1 MLLSSMQ
8 GPPPGFGAAPASNGN
23 APPGFPSHSGSDGS
37 VTSMHDQHAHHWP
50 PSQDAQQHWS
60 HFQQS
65 HSSPSA
71 AGSQGNTLGLH
82 HSHSAG
88 PTGFQAEP
96 FAMPG
101 LSNLQSMRQQP
112 GTDHSLFSGSS
123 NVPGFP
129 PSQFRQ
135 RSRFQFAQDQ
145 SAALAPDFAS
155 PSMFSSLVSP
165 ALQQPSNAT
174 SVHHGHDHLQ
184 HGSHHP
190 DHHLF
195 SSNSGFSGRS
205 LFSGPP
211 GMSKPNSVPHQLSA
225 HMAVGSPGG
234 DAGNGNFCMMGPPGG
249 QQVSDTHMQHAS
261 GRSKASTSMPLGTVQ
276 QSA

>member
-1 MLLSSMQ
+1 MLLLLQ
-8 GPPPGFGAAPASNGN
+8 GPPPGFGMAPASNGN

-37 VTSMHDQHAHHWP
+37 VTSMYDQQAHHWP

-65 HSSPSA
+65 YSSPCA
-71 AGSQGNTLGLH
+71 AGTQGNALSLH

-88 PTGFQAEP
+88 PSRFQAEP

-123 NVPGFP
+123 NMPGFP

-145 SAALAPDFAS
+145 SAALTPDFAS

-165 ALQQPSNAT
+165 ALQQHSNAT
-174 SVHHGHDHLQ
+174 STHQGHDHLQ
-184 HGSHHP
+184 HGRQHP
-190 DHHLF
+190 DHHVF
-195 SSNSGFSGRS
+195 SSSSGFCEDS
-205 LFSGPP
+205 LFSGQS
-211 GMSKPNSVPHQLSA
+211 GMSKPNSVPHQLST

-234 DAGNGNFCMMGPPGG
+234 NAASHNVCTMGPLGR
-249 QQVSDTHMQHAS
+249 QQLSDTYARAAFTWQE
-261 GRSKASTSMPLGTVQ
+261 Q
-276 QSA
+276 CII

>member
-1 MLLSSMQ
+1 MPLMLQ

-37 VTSMHDQHAHHWP
+37 GASMHDQHARHWP

-71 AGSQGNTLGLH
+71 AGTHGNALGLH

-88 PTGFQAEP
+88 LTGLQAEP

-145 SAALAPDFAS
+145 SAALAPDFTS

-165 ALQQPSNAT
+165 ALQQHSNAT
-174 SVHHGHDHLQ
+174 SAHHSHDHLQ
-184 HGSHHP
+184 HSRQHP

-195 SSNSGFSGRS
+195 FSSSGFSGGS

-225 HMAVGSPGG
+225 QMAVGPPGG
-234 DAGNGNFCMMGPPGG
+234 VAGNGNVCMMGPAGWW
-249 QQVSDTHMQHAS
+249 QVAHTYTQHS
-261 GRSKASTSMPLGTVQ
+261 HG
-276 QSA
+276 